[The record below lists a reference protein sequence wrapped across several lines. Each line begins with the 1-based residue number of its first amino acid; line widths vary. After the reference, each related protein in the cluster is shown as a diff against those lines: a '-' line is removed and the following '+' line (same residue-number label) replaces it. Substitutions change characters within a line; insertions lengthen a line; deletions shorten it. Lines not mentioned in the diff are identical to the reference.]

1 MRPELWNFSE
11 LTKISTRIRGFFER
25 TRIMIL
31 DLTSILAQNLWPL
44 KKIIRTAHVR
54 VFELSRSLHW
64 HFVHVYNIHIKRSYV
79 MICLPMPKN
88 IGKNSQSFS
97 FFSPKFRS
105 FSQKMTVFFLKL
117 SDDQQ
122 SFNNRN
128 NKTTSQNICS
138 LLIDQMICTENI

>member
-64 HFVHVYNIHIKRSYV
+64 HFVHVYNIHIQRSYV

-88 IGKNSQSFS
+88 MGKNSQSFS
-97 FFSPKFRS
+97 FFFQNSEVFLK
-105 FSQKMTVFFLKL
+105 KWGFFLKL

>member
-88 IGKNSQSFS
+88 MGKNSQSYS
-97 FFSPKFRS
+97 FFFQNSE
-105 FSQKMTVFFLKL
+105 VFLKKWRFFSNCL
-117 SDDQQ
+117 M
-122 SFNNRN
+122 FRN